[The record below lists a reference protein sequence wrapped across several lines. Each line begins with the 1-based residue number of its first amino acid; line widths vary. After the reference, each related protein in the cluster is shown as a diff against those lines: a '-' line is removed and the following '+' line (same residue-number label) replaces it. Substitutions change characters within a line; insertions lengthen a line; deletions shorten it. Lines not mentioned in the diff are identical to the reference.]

1 MNSEFGGGTAQIHDE
16 LVHAHAAADAVELRA
31 LGGHNAHWPA
41 RLLHMLGT
49 FHIESGGGAVD
60 AVGVAQWHDGSGRV
74 VWSQVRAAVGDA
86 MAGLH
91 TLDRAEL
98 RLQAHGRGQMPIAR
112 GAHGRIRL
120 VAV

>member
-1 MNSEFGGGTAQIHDE
+1 MNSEFGGGTVQIHDE

-60 AVGVAQWHDGSGRV
+60 AVGVANGTMAVDVLSG
-74 VWSQVRAAVGDA
+74 VRYV
-86 MAGLH
+86 
-91 TLDRAEL
+91 R
-98 RLQAHGRGQMPIAR
+98 P
-112 GAHGRIRL
+112 
-120 VAV
+120 